1 MSIITEAKINQ
12 AVWKTKDGF
21 VDMSSMTYE
30 HLQKA
35 YISAEYRFMKYENL
49 AINAAEKA
57 AIFEQKLK
65 ELEQEAKVRQVELK
79 SLAVKNKD
87 KFDMLRNRKRLLAID

>member
-1 MSIITEAKINQ
+1 MNTESTITE
-12 AVWKTKDGF
+12 AVWKTKEGF
-21 VDMSSMTYE
+21 VDIRNMTLE

-65 ELEQEAKVRQVELK
+65 QLEQEARARQVELN
-79 SLAVKNKD
+79 SLAVKNKE
-87 KFDMLRNRKRLLAID
+87 KFDILRNRKRLLAID